1 MRLMKAVWPMV
12 LMFGASSVSADTFT
26 LAVEPAYPSDQVQEV
41 YRPLAEY
48 LAKSTGHSFKI
59 VSPRN
64 YHFYWRDIRQNAAV
78 DFVFEEAHFTEF
90 RARRFG
96 FTPLVRKI
104 EPSSYA
110 IIADPEYSE
119 RGLDGLVG
127 RRIATMPSPS
137 LGFALLAEFFK
148 NPVSQPEFS
157 SEATSWRDGPEM
169 VFSGDA
175 EAAMVPEYIARQYP
189 NLVEV
194 ARSREFIGTTLSAS
208 PEVPV
213 EVRDA
218 VREALLRI
226 QDDESS
232 YDVLAEMGASGFEPA
247 AAADYVGAERV
258 LSGFFGY
265 SAATVNAAALER

>member
-1 MRLMKAVWPMV
+1 MRVIKAVLPIV
-12 LMFGASSVSADTFT
+12 LLFGATSATADTFT
-26 LAVEPAYPSDQVQEV
+26 LAVEPAYPSEQVQEV
-41 YRPLAEY
+41 YRPLSEY
-48 LAKSTGHSFKI
+48 LSKSTGHTFNI

-64 YHFYWRDIRQNAAV
+64 YHFHWRDIRQNAAV

-104 EPSSYA
+104 EPTSYA
-110 IIADPEYSE
+110 ILADPEHSE

-148 NPVSQPEFS
+148 NPVSQPEFR

-194 ARSREFIGTTLSAS
+194 ARSREFMGTTLSAS
-208 PEVPV
+208 PAVPV
-213 EVRDA
+213 EVREA

-232 YDVLAEMGASGFEPA
+232 YDVLVEIGASGFESA
-247 AAADYVGAERV
+247 AAADYVGAEGV

-265 SAATVNAAALER
+265 STSTAVDAALER